1 MSGKELYAERAMRI
15 RRTLEH
21 LNDPM
26 ARIVLAA
33 LADALEE
40 AAAEY
45 LQLAAQ
51 KPSAGHDL

>member
-1 MSGKELYAERAMRI
+1 MRAKELYAERAVRI

-21 LNDPM
+21 LNDPL

-33 LADALEE
+33 LADALDE

-45 LQLAAQ
+45 LQLAGQ
-51 KPSAGHDL
+51 KPSPDCDS